1 MTTNLRSILKR
12 PFATSAGGLAT
23 SSDPLV
29 TAAANAATAEW
40 ATVRKEAQV
49 LAQTAMSSAELGVR
63 LHALFCRCPSLLGE
77 KAHGYTAQSNG
88 GSSDQAPP
96 VRPDL
101 LPLPIPNL
109 QPLTIE
115 ETRALYHGT
124 AAATLRGRE
133 VEQQHG

>member
-1 MTTNLRSILKR
+1 MSAPLRSILKR
-12 PFATSAGGLAT
+12 PLAAAADGLAT
-23 SSDPLV
+23 PADPLV
-29 TAAANAATAEW
+29 TAAANAATFEW
-40 ATVRKEAQV
+40 ATVRKEAQQ
-49 LAQTAMSSAELGVR
+49 LAQTELSSAELGVR

-101 LPLPIPNL
+101 LPLPIPYL

-133 VEQQHG
+133 VGAKA